1 MGRRRTRGL
10 SGGRYGSATLVR
22 AVSLFAP
29 HRRRVAIWA
38 AVTLCSALLL
48 AAAPLLIAVIFDK
61 ALFPAGGQP
70 DLGLLVTLVALMIGA
85 VALGG
90 ALAILQTYLANLIGQ
105 QVLHDLRLQLYLHL
119 RQMSLGFFTS
129 ARSGALQS
137 AVARDVEGLGPVVT
151 EGASV
156 VLGNAVFVLATVA
169 GMAYLSWPLT
179 LVSLVIVPAFV
190 LAGRRVGVVSRR
202 LSSSEQEALSEL
214 SVISEETLSVSGALL
229 TKMFDR
235 ESSAASRYVLESER
249 LANLRLRREM
259 AGRVFLGLS
268 QTFFLAAPAILYLAA
283 GVVLDK
289 HSGLSLTPG
298 QLVAFTVLQTRM
310 FFPLRDLLGTWVQ
323 VQASMP
329 IFARIFEYL
338 DLPHDVHDSPRALPL
353 EKDRVRGAVELRNV
367 FFRYGPD
374 APEGRGPSERW
385 TLEDV
390 SLSIGPGQLAALV
403 GPSGAG
409 KTTLAYLVPRLYDV
423 ASGSVAIDGT
433 DVREIRLDSL
443 AEIVGM
449 VTQETYLLH
458 ATVRQNLRL
467 AKPGASEE
475 ELEHAA
481 RAAFIHDRILELPD
495 GYDTVV
501 GDRGHRLS
509 GGERQRLAIARVVL
523 KDPRVL
529 ILDEATSALDTL
541 SERLVQQAMASLVAG
556 RTTIAIAHRLSTVLA
571 ADVIFVLDGGR
582 LVEHGS
588 HAELLKGGGLYA
600 RLYEE
605 QFQRA
610 AFPSTPARSS
620 AARSPTAT

>member
-1 MGRRRTRGL
+1 MKRRHTRAL
-10 SGGRYGSATLVR
+10 PGGRHGSATLVR
-22 AVSLFAP
+22 AVGLFAP

-38 AVTLCSALLL
+38 AVTLSSALLL

-61 ALFPAGGQP
+61 ALFPAGGTP

-85 VALGG
+85 AAVGG

-129 ARSGALQS
+129 ARSGALQ
-137 AVARDVEGLGPVVT
+137 AGVARGVEGLGPVVT

-156 VLGNAVFVLATVA
+156 VLGIAVFVLATVA
-169 GMAYLSWPLT
+169 GRAYLSWQLT
-179 LVSLVIVPAFV
+179 LVSLVVVPAFV
-190 LAGRRVGVVSRR
+190 LAGRRVGVVSRQ

-235 ESSAASRYVLESER
+235 ESSAASRYGLESER

-283 GVVLDK
+283 GVVLDR
-289 HSGLSLTPG
+289 HSGLHLTPG
-298 QLVAFTVLQTRM
+298 RLVAFTVLQTRM
-310 FFPLRDLLGTWVQ
+310 FFPLRDLLGTWLQ
-323 VQASMP
+323 IQASMP
-329 IFARIFEYL
+329 IFARIFAYL
-338 DLPHDVHDSPRALPL
+338 DLPHDVHDSPSARPL
-353 EKDRVRGAVELRNV
+353 EKAQVRGSVRLRDA
-367 FFRYGPD
+367 FFRYG
-374 APEGRGPSERW
+374 EGEGSSDRW
-385 TLEDV
+385 TLEAV
-390 SLSIGPGQLAALV
+390 SLSIEAGQLAALV

-423 ASGSVAIDGT
+423 DAGRVEIDGT

-458 ATVRQNLRL
+458 ATVRENLRL

-475 ELEHAA
+475 ELEQAA

-509 GGERQRLAIARVVL
+509 GGERQRVAIARVML

-529 ILDEATSALDTL
+529 ILDEATSALDSL
-541 SERLVQQAMASLVAG
+541 SERLVQQAMSSLVAG
-556 RTTIAIAHRLSTVLA
+556 RTTIAIAHRLSTVLT

-582 LVEHGS
+582 IVERGS
-588 HAELLKGGGLYA
+588 HAELLNGAGLYA
-600 RLYEE
+600 RLYEQ
-605 QFQRA
+605 QFQGAEDAVGGQVVRGDVL
-610 AFPSTPARSS
+610 PGLSGPQT
-620 AARSPTAT
+620 